1 MEKLWKIINL
11 EKKFHFKDKY
21 GQVKEIEALK
31 NINLEI
37 EKGKTLGIIGESGSG
52 KTTLGK
58 TIIRLIE
65 PEGGKIIYRNTD
77 ITHIKESHLRHLRKN
92 FQIIFQNPYRSLNPR
107 MTAIEIVMEGIRG
120 TKKERRERGEY
131 LLETVG
137 IKKNKLHNFPHQF
150 SGGER
155 QRIAIARSLS
165 TDPEFLVCDE
175 PTSNLDLSI
184 QAQILNLF
192 FELKEKFNL
201 TYLFISHDLKVIKL
215 VSEVIGIMYRGE
227 IVEIG
232 KTEEII
238 KEQKHSYSRKLF
250 QMENQ
255 L

>member
-107 MTAIEIVMEGIRG
+107 MTALEIVMEGIRG

-238 KEQKHSYSRKLF
+238 KEQKHPYSRKLF

>member
-238 KEQKHSYSRKLF
+238 KEQKHPYSRKLF

>member
-107 MTAIEIVMEGIRG
+107 MTALEIVMEGIRG